1 MNIINERFNLILKEK
16 YAGNVSEFARKSGI
30 PQPTLN
36 NIVGNRLS
44 KPSFDSI
51 EKLINSDETIN
62 PEWIITGKGQMV
74 KEQDML
80 RVHHPPYPEPINEN
94 VVVPLYNIEAAA
106 NLNIIMEKCEENA
119 VGYLSLPNMPAV
131 DGAVTVRGDK
141 MISLTIPPEAKPII
155 KEWIG
160 RNGKLNFGYDYTYEN
175 FRNYVTKQISRLAKK
190 LGIDRRVVYYSARKS
205 LVQHG
210 FELGVNLEVLEYTIG
225 QSMKKNRPIFNYV
238 RIMRSHA
245 DKAIRSILDNL
256 KEKPKKK
263 AKENEKKKKKDG

>member
-1 MNIINERFNLILKEK
+1 MIRDADVTEKPLRMARDLFCLSYYLGGINLIDLLDIDFKNAKVIEYVREK
-16 YAGNVSEFARKSGI
+16 SVNTK
-30 PQPTLN
+30 
-36 NIVGNRLS
+36 
-44 KPSFDSI
+44 
-51 EKLINSDETIN
+51 
-62 PEWIITGKGQMV
+62 
-74 KEQDML
+74 
-80 RVHHPPYPEPINEN
+80 
-94 VVVPLYNIEAAA
+94 
-106 NLNIIMEKCEENA
+106 
-119 VGYLSLPNMPAV
+119 
-131 DGAVTVRGDK
+131 RGDK

-160 RNGKLNFGYDYTYEN
+160 RNGKLDFGYDYTYEN

-245 DKAIRSILDNL
+245 DAAMRIILDSL
-256 KEKPKKK
+256 V
-263 AKENEKKKKKDG
+263 D

>member
-1 MNIINERFNLILKEK
+1 MNTINERFNLILKEK

-131 DGAVTVRGDK
+131 DGAVTVRGDS
-141 MISLTIPPEAKPII
+141 MYPII
-155 KEWIG
+155 KSGDIIVFKWVSSPEYIT
-160 RNGKLNFGYDYTYEN
+160 FGEIYLVSYTWDDDIHITVK
-175 FRNYVTKQISRLAKK
+175 YVKRSQVPEHVTLVSYNSHHEAIDIPITSIQSIALVKVSIRYNTIS
-190 LGIDRRVVYYSARKS
+190 
-205 LVQHG
+205 
-210 FELGVNLEVLEYTIG
+210 
-225 QSMKKNRPIFNYV
+225 
-238 RIMRSHA
+238 
-245 DKAIRSILDNL
+245 
-256 KEKPKKK
+256 
-263 AKENEKKKKKDG
+263 